1 MSDSIYFINGE
12 WLTYKQ
18 IHDLGYT
25 LQRPAN
31 DTFYTSDLSEVEVRR
46 DTSDNTYY
54 NASSHEWIDDITDL
68 NLYRPIGTSTLYNI
82 DSPLEFTGYS
92 NSVKSDTPTHVVL
105 EGSLVSVDY
114 LTNNEG
120 LTTYPCQPYLM
131 VDGVVTS
138 WYDPE
143 RELYWDNTDGKK
155 KWSENPPV
163 IAQGDLQDVFIMPNP
178 GDIYLLP
185 QWEEDLSQMPV
196 RYRSWSFDEQDVQ
209 MDTQDPVYRGLS
221 LVFGNDNALTSP
233 VVAFYQDITELNKT
247 FYVYTSKGVVDYQ
260 GNSHSQ
266 GDTFTGDYMK
276 VYVDSDD
283 DVIFYKGQE
292 QFVFGQSHDE
302 SYPELYWC
310 EDEYRTYQE
319 VLNLGYSPT
328 PSDTGLKASDTNVEF
343 DIDDIY
349 DVMENKTL
357 GYYCNGEWH
366 STIADLNSAG
376 YYLVEKV
383 TEQIYL
389 SIPSNWVY
397 FENGK
402 TRNSTT
408 FNTSISSNYV
418 YACRIPGTNDPYI
431 WDGHNWFFDID
442 VSSTLYFNNLEL
454 NQYSYVYR
462 IKDMPSSLRNG
473 TGGIRLV
480 TPITLSGN
488 PLDKYNPSEINTQLY
503 LYLCAASNSSGDATY
518 YGQFMYLAISYWKL
532 I

>member
-54 NASSHEWIDDITDL
+54 DASSHEWVDDITDL
-68 NLYRPIGTSTLYNI
+68 NLYRPIGTSTLYDI

-163 IAQGDLQDVFIMPNP
+163 IAQGDLQDVFIMPSTCEA
-178 GDIYLLP
+178 YLLP
-185 QWEEDLSQMPV
+185 QWEEDLSQMPM
-196 RYRSWSFDEQDVQ
+196 RYRSWSFDEQDIQ
-209 MDTQDPVYRGLS
+209 MNAQDPVYRGLS
-221 LVFGNDNALTSP
+221 LVFGNDDALVSP
-233 VVAFYQDITELNKT
+233 MVAFYPDITELNKT

-260 GNSHSQ
+260 GDSHSQ

-283 DVIFYKGQE
+283 DAVFYKGQD
-292 QFVFGQSHDE
+292 QFIFGQSHDE

-328 PSDTGLKASDTNVEF
+328 PSDIGLKAADTNVEF

-349 DVMENKTL
+349 DVMENKSL
-357 GYYCNGEWH
+357 GYHCNGAWY
-366 STIADLNSAG
+366 SSLVDLNNAG
-376 YYLVEKV
+376 YFLVDKV
-383 TEQIYL
+383 TDRVYL
-389 SIPSNWVY
+389 PTNATYKY
-397 FENGK
+397 FEPSIIK
-402 TRNSTT
+402 TSVS
-408 FNTSISSNYV
+408 FNTSNYR
-418 YACRIPGTNDPYI
+418 YNCRSYDNKSDFL
-431 WDGHNWFFDID
+431 WDGHNWFFDPEESFAITEVTYNNFQYKNGYKY
-442 VSSTLYFNNLEL
+442 VSRLS
-454 NQYSYVYR
+454 
-462 IKDMPSSLRNG
+462 DMPSSTSASKMHL
-473 TGGIRLV
+473 IV
-480 TPITLSGN
+480 PITASGN
-488 PLDKYNPSEINTQLY
+488 PLNKFNAGELNTQMY
-503 LYLCAASNSSGDATY
+503 LYFCYNNTSNESIY
-518 YGQFMYLAISYWKL
+518 YGDCMYAAISYWKL
-532 I
+532 V